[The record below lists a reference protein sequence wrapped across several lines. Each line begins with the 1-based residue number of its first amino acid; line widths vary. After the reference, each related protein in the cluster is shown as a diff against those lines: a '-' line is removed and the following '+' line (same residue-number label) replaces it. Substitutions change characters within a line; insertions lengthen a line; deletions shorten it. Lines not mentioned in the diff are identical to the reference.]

1 MTLEV
6 KIGSRLRALRRA
18 ASISPEA
25 AAAAADLDVQ
35 HYLECESGERR
46 ATAIELTRLCRLF
59 EASMAELFRR

>member
-18 ASISPEA
+18 ASISPEV

-35 HYLECESGERR
+35 HYLECEAGERR
-46 ATAIELTRLCRLF
+46 ASAVALTRLCRLF
-59 EASMAELFRR
+59 DASMADLFRR